1 MTLCYYIVLQMKTKQ
16 NDTLLKQATLKPK
29 FLEYYMRMAEL
40 TSTLSSAVRL
50 QVGSVIVKDGQ
61 VLATGY
67 NGTPSG
73 WDNAC
78 EDIEFMPFDAGG
90 WLDPTEIWHQWPLQ
104 GKFLIN
110 GVEVDKRYRLVTKD
124 IVLHSEMNAL
134 MKVARSTESSEGA
147 SLFCTHAPCL
157 NCAKAIY
164 QAGISSVYYRNS
176 YRDDSGINFLEKSG
190 VTITQHSN

>member
-1 MTLCYYIVLQMKTKQ
+1 MK
-16 NDTLLKQATLKPK
+16 AK
-29 FLEYYMRMAEL
+29 FIDYYMQMAQL
-40 TSTLSSAVRL
+40 TATLSSAVRL
-50 QVGSVIVKDGQ
+50 QVGSVIVKNDQ

-67 NGTPSG
+67 NGTPAG

-78 EDIEFMPFDAGG
+78 EYKDYDLSRDFNGNYFQHSAVEY
-90 WLDPTEIWHQWPLQ
+90 PLSDER
-104 GKFLIN
+104 G
-110 GVEVDKRYRLVTKD
+110 RYRLVTKD

-134 MKVARSTESSEGA
+134 MRVARSTESSEGA

-164 QAGISSVYYRNS
+164 QAGISSVYYRDG

-190 VTITQHSN
+190 VTVTQHNN

>member
-1 MTLCYYIVLQMKTKQ
+1 MKTKQ
-16 NDTLLKQATLKPK
+16 RDTLLKQATLKPK

-50 QVGSVIVKDGQ
+50 QVGSVIVKDDQ

-73 WDNAC
+73 WDNDC
-78 EDIEFMPFDAGG
+78 ENKEWCRSGG
-90 WLDPTEIWHQWPLQ
+90 WLSPEEIEEGWPYEGEYTDADGNVMQ
-104 GKFLIN
+104 G
-110 GVEVDKRYRLVTKD
+110 RYRLVTKN

-134 MKVARSTESSEGA
+134 MRVARSTESSEGA